1 MSAAISAP
9 APAVSPAQP
18 VFGIRLTVGLLGVL
32 LAAMMAG
39 LSSRVPALVLVDIQG
54 GLGFAKDDISWL
66 STAYSAGE
74 LAAMPFAAW
83 FAITFS
89 MRRFHLTML
98 AAALAL
104 AAVLPFIRDLHVLLA
119 LRVLHGLCAGSLVPI
134 LMMAAL
140 RFLPAPI
147 RLHGLALFAMTATL
161 SPNVALW
168 LAALS
173 VDHLE
178 NWRWAYWH
186 VIPLGLLAMAMVGW
200 GIPKMPTALPR
211 LKQANWFGMMFAI
224 PGLMLLVVG
233 IDQGVRLD
241 WLHSP
246 VIVAA
251 LGVGVSFTA
260 LFLVSEWFHAA
271 PFVRLDLLKRRNIWL
286 GFISLTGLLV
296 AMFAGVGLPANALAT
311 LHGFRLQQSAPLG
324 LMVGLPQL
332 VLGSCV
338 AMLLYRRWVDA
349 RHVFAAGLACMAAAC
364 WLASGITD
372 EWMVR
377 QFLTATLLHAIG
389 QPLAMV
395 AMLFLIVSVV
405 QPMEGPFLAGLVNI
419 VRVISTIL
427 AGAFTG
433 QLNVERSRFHY
444 ETLRDRAGNL
454 MPHWAGFDTTPA
466 ELAEQI
472 ARQSSVLAVADVY
485 RAIGLMVLLLI
496 PLVLKFQHIPAPVV
510 PRIVPSVPSAAQTD
524 AAAKIS

>member
-1 MSAAISAP
+1 MSAAESAP
-9 APAVSPAQP
+9 AAASSQP
-18 VFGIRLTVGLLGVL
+18 VFGVRLAVGLLGVL
-32 LAAMMAG
+32 LAAMVSG
-39 LSSRVPALVLVDIQG
+39 LSSRVPALVLVDMQG
-54 GLGFAKDDISWL
+54 GLGFAKDDFSWL

-98 AAALAL
+98 AAAMVL
-104 AAVLPFIRDLHVLLA
+104 AAVLPWVRDLHLLLA

-168 LAALS
+168 LAALC

-186 VIPLGLLAMAMVGW
+186 VIPLGLIAMAMVGW
-200 GIPKMPTALPR
+200 GIPKMPPALPR
-211 LKQANWFGMMFAI
+211 LKQADWFGMALGL

-233 IDQGVRLD
+233 IDQGIRLD
-241 WLHSP
+241 WFNSP
-246 VIVAA
+246 VIVAS
-251 LGVGVSFTA
+251 LGVGATFTA
-260 LFLVSEWFHAA
+260 LFLVCEWCHPA
-271 PFVRLDLLKRRNIWL
+271 PFVRLELLKRRNIWL
-286 GFISLTGLLV
+286 GFIALLGLLV
-296 AMFAGVGLPANALAT
+296 AMFAGVGLPANALAG
-311 LHGFRLQQSAPLG
+311 LHGFRLAQTAPLG
-324 LMVGLPQL
+324 LIVGLPQL

-338 AMLLYRRWVDA
+338 AVLLYQRWVDA
-349 RHVFAAGLACMAAAC
+349 RYVFAAGLACMAAAC

-377 QFLTATLLHAIG
+377 QLLFATLLHAIG

-427 AGAFTG
+427 AGAFIG
-433 QLNVERSRFHY
+433 QLNLLRTRFHY
-444 ETLRDRAGNL
+444 EALRDQAGNL
-454 MPHWAGFDTTPA
+454 MAHWGGFATSPA
-466 ELAEQI
+466 VLAEQI
-472 ARQSSVLAVADVY
+472 ARQSSVMAVADVY
-485 RAIGLMVLLLI
+485 RVIGLMLLLMI
-496 PLVLKFQHIPAPVV
+496 PLVLKFQYIPAPVV
-510 PRIVPSVPSAAQTD
+510 AGMVPSEPPKTQAGTAS
-524 AAAKIS
+524 